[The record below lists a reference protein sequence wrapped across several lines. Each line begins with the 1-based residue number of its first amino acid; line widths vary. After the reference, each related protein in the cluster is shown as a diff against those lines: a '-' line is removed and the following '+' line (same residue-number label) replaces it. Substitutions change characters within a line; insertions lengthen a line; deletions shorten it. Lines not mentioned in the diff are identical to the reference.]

1 MKMKKVSLLVKGIAP
16 LLMHNIQGANP
27 LGKVAQVMKPKTS
40 KRNKTDVDYAEI
52 ARLEWEAGLYLY
64 NGEVVMPAKNVEKCL
79 ILGARKTKNGKQ
91 FESSVF
97 VEKDFMPLKYSGNK
111 IKVSQNGEFPN
122 PEFNQYFEEHRDI
135 DMVRVGKNTVPRCR
149 PIFHNWSFELILM
162 YDDSVIDKRTIIDCV
177 QDAGRLIGLCD
188 RRPRNGRFEVE
199 LIK

>member
-1 MKMKKVSLLVKGIAP
+1 MKKVSLLVKGIAP

-52 ARLEWEAGLYLY
+52 ARLEWEAGLYLH

-97 VEKDFMPLKYSGNK
+97 VEEDFMPLQYAGDK

-122 PEFNQYFEEHRDI
+122 AELDQYFEQHMDI
-135 DMVRVGKNTVPRCR
+135 DMVNVNRKTVPRCR
-149 PIFHNWSFELILM
+149 PIFHNWSFSLTLL
-162 YDDSVIDKRTIIDCV
+162 YDDSVIDKRTIVECAA
-177 QDAGRLIGLCD
+177 DAGRLIGLCD
-188 RRPRNGRFEVE
+188 RRPRNGRFE
-199 LIK
+199 IKTAK